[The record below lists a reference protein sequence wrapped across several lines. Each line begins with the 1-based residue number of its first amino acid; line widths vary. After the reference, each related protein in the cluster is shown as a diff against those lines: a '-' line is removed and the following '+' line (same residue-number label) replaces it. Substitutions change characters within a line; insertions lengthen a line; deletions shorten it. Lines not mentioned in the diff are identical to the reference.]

1 MYWENAGIW
10 ITANHTHNWSVHNER
25 LVQLSA
31 TMLQAC
37 FLKQSTFILQC
48 FWPPQ
53 LCSLHVSGPHFLVSV
68 GLWGWLITSFVPQ
81 GKRGMSRWLILTVC
95 RWREEEIF
103 FPFPLYIFLDSP
115 QALFTHSFFST
126 MTNGLIFLKALGRS
140 LGKWGVRAFFCL
152 SRALAV

>member
-1 MYWENAGIW
+1 MYWENNGIW
-10 ITANHTHNWSVHNER
+10 ITANHTHNWSAHNER

-31 TMLQAC
+31 TMLQAF

-103 FPFPLYIFLDSP
+103 FPFPSLHFPGLTSGSLHP
-115 QALFTHSFFST
+115 QLLFNNDKWS
-126 MTNGLIFLKALGRS
+126 NFLKALGRS

-152 SRALAV
+152 SRALVV